1 MIKFWRENGE
11 HLSDSVTEWAAGELM
26 HKVNELIF
34 YSVGGVM
41 TFTCIIMFQEFIYE
55 LLTHHEP
62 PLITWYPLIA
72 LTLIILGAGL
82 CYAGYRKI

>member
-1 MIKFWRENGE
+1 M
-11 HLSDSVTEWAAGELM
+11 TEWTAGELM

-41 TFTCIIMFQEFIYE
+41 TFTGIILFQEFIYE
-55 LLTHHEP
+55 LLTYHEP
-62 PLITWYPLIA
+62 PLITWYPIIA

-82 CYAGYRKI
+82 CYARYRKI

>member
-1 MIKFWRENGE
+1 M
-11 HLSDSVTEWAAGELM
+11 TEWTAGELM

-41 TFTCIIMFQEFIYE
+41 TFTGIILFQEFIYE
-55 LLTHHEP
+55 LLAHHEP
-62 PLITWYPLIA
+62 PLITWYPIIA

>member
-1 MIKFWRENGE
+1 MQR
-11 HLSDSVTEWAAGELM
+11 
-26 HKVNELIF
+26 VNELIF

-41 TFTCIIMFQEFIYE
+41 AFIGIVLIQEFIYE
-55 LLTHHEP
+55 LLIHHEP
-62 PLITWYPLIA
+62 PLITWYPIIA

>member
-1 MIKFWRENGE
+1 M
-11 HLSDSVTEWAAGELM
+11 TEYAAGELM
-26 HKVNELIF
+26 HRVTELIS

-41 TFTCIIMFQEFIYE
+41 TFIGIVLIQEFIYE
-55 LLTHHEP
+55 LLTHHES
-62 PLITWYPLIA
+62 PLITWYPIIA